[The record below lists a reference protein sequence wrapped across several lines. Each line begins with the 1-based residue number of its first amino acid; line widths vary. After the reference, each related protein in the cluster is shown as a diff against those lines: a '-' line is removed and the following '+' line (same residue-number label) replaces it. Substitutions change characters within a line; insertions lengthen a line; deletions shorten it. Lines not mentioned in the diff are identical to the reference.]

1 MSKVSFQ
8 VEDQRT
14 SFSFENGNFFQ
25 TRQAKNQ
32 ALILQ
37 ILEMCQKLTT
47 DERQKVIPYL
57 LECLD
62 DVG

>member
-1 MSKVSFQ
+1 MSRVFFQ
-8 VEDQRT
+8 VENQQT
-14 SFSFENGNFFQ
+14 SFSFENGNVFH

-47 DERQKVIPYL
+47 DERQQVMPHL
-57 LECLD
+57 LDCLD
-62 DVG
+62 NNG